1 MHLIHTKNE
10 KDTQFFG
17 KLRPWDAVKKVPKIL
32 GNRQTTPE
40 KQKRYTNSLELGVP
54 RTLNFEKLVGT
65 LKMHFNIVHKAKLVG
80 QYTKQLLAGNANIR
94 STS

>member
-40 KQKRYTNSLELGVP
+40 KQGP

>member
-1 MHLIHTKNE
+1 MDLIHTKNE

-40 KQKRYTNSLELGVP
+40 KQK
-54 RTLNFEKLVGT
+54 KI
-65 LKMHFNIVHKAKLVG
+65 H
-80 QYTKQLLAGNANIR
+80 QLFGIGGPKDP
-94 STS
+94 